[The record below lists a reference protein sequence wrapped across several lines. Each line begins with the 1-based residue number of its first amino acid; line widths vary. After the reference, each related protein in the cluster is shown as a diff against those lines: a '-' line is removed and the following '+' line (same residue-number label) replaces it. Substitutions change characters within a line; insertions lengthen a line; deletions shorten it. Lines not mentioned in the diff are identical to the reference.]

1 MMDKLQQT
9 IRRAVSADGPVL
21 TRMVRESA
29 AYTGEYQ
36 RMVENIVISA
46 ELIARD
52 LVSVCEHE
60 GRIVGFYSLIARHD
74 DAELDF
80 MFVENGAQGSGI
92 GRLLFQHMLA
102 EARQLGYAEVK
113 IISHPPAERFY
124 QRMGAM
130 TVAVKPPSGR
140 VTWSRPSMLVRT
152 EQS

>member
-1 MMDKLQQT
+1 MDKSQQT

-52 LVSVCEHE
+52 RVYVCEHE
-60 GRIVGFYSLIARHD
+60 GRIVGFYSLLARPD

-80 MFVENGAQGSGI
+80 MFVENGAFGSGI
-92 GRLLFQHMLA
+92 GRLLFQHMLE
-102 EARQLGYAEVK
+102 EARQLGYAIVK
-113 IISHPPAERFY
+113 IISHPPAEGFY

-140 VTWSRPSMLVRT
+140 VTWSRPAMLVRT